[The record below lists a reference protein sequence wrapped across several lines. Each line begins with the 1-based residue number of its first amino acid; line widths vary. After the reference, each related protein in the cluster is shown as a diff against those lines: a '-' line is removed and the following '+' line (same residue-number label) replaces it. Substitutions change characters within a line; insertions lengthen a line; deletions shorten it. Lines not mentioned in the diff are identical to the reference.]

1 MIWRCKE
8 AFSCFIADVAAAFLP
23 GDTIPDDL
31 AADCN
36 LAAKPDI
43 AEQVAAPSELE
54 IAPE

>member
-8 AFSCFIADVAAAFLP
+8 AFFCFIADVAAAFLP